1 MIKIAICED
10 CAVQQR
16 NLQAMVKRWS
26 ADRGREAESFVYET
40 AEAFW
45 FAWSDRMDFDV
56 LLLDI
61 DLGRGRMNGM
71 ELARQ
76 IRTRDLRLEI
86 LFITGFSQYMAEGYD
101 VRAIHFLVKPVE
113 QKRLWEILD
122 RASGRDKPEESI
134 VLEGKE
140 QTLCL
145 ALSDLLYAEAFS
157 HTTVI
162 ASKDGHQIELAQ
174 DLKELEQKLP
184 EKQFVRCHRSYLVN
198 LRQIER
204 ITKQEVFLTNGRV
217 LPVSRRREKELL
229 AAFLAYH
236 RGRRQV

>member
-26 ADRGREAESFVYET
+26 ADRGREAESFAYET

-61 DLGRGRMNGM
+61 DLGKGKMNGM

-86 LFITGFSQYMAEGYD
+86 LFITGLSQYMAEGYD

-122 RASGRDKPEESI
+122 RASGKDKPEESI

-157 HTTVI
+157 HTTVV
-162 ASKDGHQIELAQ
+162 ALKDGYQIELAQ

-184 EKQFVRCHRSYLVN
+184 EMQFVRCHRSYLVN
-198 LRQIER
+198 LQQIER
-204 ITKQEVFLTNGRV
+204 ITKQEVFLTNGRA
-217 LPVSRRREKELL
+217 LPVSRRKEKELL

-236 RGRRQV
+236 RGRGQV